1 MTTNKTGFTA
11 KLVSKKWQT
20 LLVIVLLV
28 LVGIYANRLIQT
40 HLGQQAIEQTGL
52 KVLSLQ
58 QALDKAKLSNKLV
71 LADMSAVWC
80 PTCRK
85 LDKQVFSD
93 DRVKAQL
100 KQDFV
105 FTRIEYDSKE
115 GEAFM

>member
-1 MTTNKTGFTA
+1 MITNKTGFTA

-71 LADMSAVWC
+71 LADMSDMSAVWC

-100 KQDFV
+100 K
-105 FTRIEYDSKE
+105 
-115 GEAFM
+115 